1 MPKQS
6 LPQSKESLVHFSTL
20 KEQIT
25 WNVLGI
31 FLGTLKEQ
39 ITWNDLGIF
48 VGTLKEQITSYELGF
63 FFLEQRCV
71 CFFPKKLR
79 EHIHPHPI
87 CELLQGFSPIEI
99 VCKLFTKHDIGLNS
113 VEWASITC
121 WSLWVCSLQIQ
132 IPVYNFTLSLGS

>member
-25 WNVLGI
+25 WHDLSIFWYFKGANHMKCLGHLCWYFKGANYI
-31 FLGTLKEQ
+31 IWIGH
-39 ITWNDLGIF
+39 
-48 VGTLKEQITSYELGF
+48 F
-63 FFLEQRCV
+63 FFWSKGV

-121 WSLWVCSLQIQ
+121 WSLWLCSLQIQ